1 MNRQRFPVFAVA
13 FALLAFAPAAQASLI
28 TYRAALTAEPPAVSS
43 GTGSVVLSYDPAT
56 FALRIQTTFSNLTTG
71 VTVAHIHCCTSS
83 AYTGTAGVAIVTP
96 SLTDFPTGV
105 TSGSYD
111 RTFFLDQAS
120 SFGSAFVT
128 ANGGTVAGARSALLA
143 ALDGGRAYLNIHT
156 SRFTGGEIRGFP
168 VPEPGTFALLALG
181 LLGATAVRRRSRAA
195 A

>member
-56 FALRIQTTFSNLTTG
+56 FALRIQ
-71 VTVAHIHCCTSS
+71 
-83 AYTGTAGVAIVTP
+83 
-96 SLTDFPTGV
+96 TGV